1 MEHDDYVKLRSLV
14 VEMVLATDMSNH
26 FAHLKHLK
34 KVISSSDKLANA
46 SIHVSSILFMSVYFF
61 LYSWQQ
67 MQTDEKPKILSLFL
81 HMADI
86 SHPGKPWDL
95 HKDWTSRLIEE
106 FFRQG
111 DREKELGLPCSPLC
125 DRNATLIPE
134 SQIG

>member
-1 MEHDDYVKLRSLV
+1 MY
-14 VEMVLATDMSNH
+14 
-26 FAHLKHLK
+26 F
-34 KVISSSDKLANA
+34 
-46 SIHVSSILFMSVYFF
+46 SIHVFQYPYFS
-61 LYSWQQ
+61 LYSWHQ

-111 DREKELGLPCSPLC
+111 DREKEMGLPCSPLC
-125 DRNATLIPE
+125 DRNTTLIPE